1 MGTICNG
8 MEWRTGGNGNR
19 RIGWLLG
26 QNMRERVI
34 TIIIIIIITDLLKG
48 TVNC

>member
-1 MGTICNG
+1 
-8 MEWRTGGNGNR
+8 MEWRTDGNGNR

-26 QNMRERVI
+26 QNMIELVI
-34 TIIIIIIITDLLKG
+34 TIIIIIIINIIITDLLKG